1 MRSEKTHLVGYISEL
16 MQDSTFLY
24 FISYKGLSV
33 KDFSDFRN
41 QIAGQQGS
49 CHVLKNRL
57 IKKAAE
63 LSKMSELATA
73 ELKETTAM
81 ISGSGDPGG
90 LAKII
95 NDFGKSNEFVAIKL
109 GYFDGD
115 MLSAADVK
123 AIAELPSKEVLQAQL
138 LGTLQAPARD
148 FVSVLNAKATTI
160 LNVINAYKDKL
171 ENN

>member
-16 MQDSTFLY
+16 MENSTFLY
-24 FISYKGLSV
+24 FVSYKGLSV

-41 QIAGQQGS
+41 QIAGQHGI

-63 LSKMSELATA
+63 LSQVSDLATT

-81 ISGSGDPGG
+81 ISGNGDPCA

-95 NDFGKSNEFVAIKL
+95 NDFGKVNNFVAIKL
-109 GYFDGD
+109 GVVEGN
-115 MLSAADVK
+115 MLSADDVK
-123 AIAELPSKEVLQAQL
+123 TLAELPSKEILQAQL
-138 LGTLQAPARD
+138 LGVLQAPARD
-148 FVSVLNAKATTI
+148 FVRVLNAKATSI
-160 LNVINAYKDKL
+160 LNVINAYKEKL

>member
-1 MRSEKTHLVGYISEL
+1 MRSEKTHLVGYIGDL
-16 MQDSTFLY
+16 MQNSTFLY
-24 FISYKGLSV
+24 FVSYKGLSV

-63 LSKMSELATA
+63 FSEMSELAAA

-81 ISGSGDPGG
+81 VSGNGDPGV

-109 GYFDGD
+109 GYFEGD
-115 MLSAADVK
+115 MLSADDVK
-123 AIAELPSKEVLQAQL
+123 AIAELPSKEVLQAML
-138 LGTLQAPARD
+138 LGTFQAPARD

>member
-1 MRSEKTHLVGYISEL
+1 MRSEKTHLVEYIGEL
-16 MQDSTFLY
+16 MENSTFLY

-33 KDFSDFRN
+33 KDFSDFRD

-63 LSKMSELATA
+63 LKQVSDLANV
-73 ELKETTAM
+73 ELKDTTAM
-81 ISGSGDPGG
+81 ISGSGDPSVV
-90 LAKII
+90 AKII
-95 NDFGKSNEFVAIKL
+95 NDFGKSNEFVTIKL
-109 GYFDGD
+109 GMFEGD
-115 MLSAADVK
+115 MLSADDVK
-123 AIAELPSKEVLQAQL
+123 EIAELPSKAVLQAQL
-138 LGTLQAPARD
+138 LGVLQAPARD
-148 FVSVLNAKATTI
+148 FVSVLNAKTTSI

>member
-33 KDFSDFRN
+33 KDFSDFRD
-41 QIAGQQGS
+41 QVVGQQGS

-63 LSKMSELATA
+63 FSKMDELAAA

-81 ISGSGDPGG
+81 ISGSGDPGV

-109 GYFDGD
+109 GYFEGD
-115 MLSAADVK
+115 MLSADDVK
-123 AIAELPSKEVLQAQL
+123 VIAELPAKEVLQAQL